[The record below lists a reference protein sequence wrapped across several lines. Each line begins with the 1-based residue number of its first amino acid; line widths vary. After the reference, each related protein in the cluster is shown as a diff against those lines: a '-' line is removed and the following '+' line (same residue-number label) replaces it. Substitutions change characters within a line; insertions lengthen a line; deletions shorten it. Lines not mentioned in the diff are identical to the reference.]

1 MAETKN
7 VYQRLL
13 EAQGHIIA
21 QRQESRFRSGSRS
34 AEQIQEAAKPHLRA
48 AGLLLH
54 CDEEVEYIGDR
65 HRIKVT
71 ATVFNVDKPEEYIS
85 SSASAWEGEVTAGL
99 DTSQVSGKTGSYA
112 KKYALQDLLAIDD
125 TKDADFDSD
134 EDVKARTE
142 AEEHRKRVMDVMSL
156 KDKPNAE
163 LENIKTEIDH
173 MLEDAGH
180 NAVKRKAALSKLTT
194 VEEAQ
199 RALDAMKGGNS

>member
-1 MAETKN
+1 MAEKEVN
-7 VYQRLL
+7 IFKQLQQ
-13 EAQGHIIA
+13 AQHEIVA
-21 QRQESRFRSGSRS
+21 PRQAGGRFGKARS
-34 AEQIQEAAKPHLRA
+34 AEQILEAAKPVLA
-48 AGLLLH
+48 KYGLAVTIT
-54 CDEEVEYIGDR
+54 EEMILVGDKVF
-65 HRIKVT
+65 IKST
-71 ATVFNVDKPEEYIS
+71 ATAINEDGDHL
-85 SSASAWEGEVTAGL
+85 SAIGHAWHGEMDRGL
-99 DTSQVSGKTGSYA
+99 DTSQVTGKTSSYA
-112 KKYALQDLLAIDD
+112 KKYALQNLLAIDD

-180 NAVKRKAALSKLTT
+180 NAVKRKAALNKLTT

-199 RALDAMKGGNS
+199 RALDAMKGGK